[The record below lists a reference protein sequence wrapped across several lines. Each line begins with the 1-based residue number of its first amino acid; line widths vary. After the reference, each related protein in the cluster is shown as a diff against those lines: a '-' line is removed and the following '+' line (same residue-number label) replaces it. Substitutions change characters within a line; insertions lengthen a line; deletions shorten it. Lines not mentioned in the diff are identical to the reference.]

1 MTERI
6 GEIRSFL
13 LDKKHLLQR
22 HGGMPYISA
31 YRDPALSAAKRSAM
45 RLSVHLAAEQPVI
58 YPFERIV
65 FTRTQSTLPMI
76 YSPEEWEKLRAGRFI
91 HELGNVCNLS
101 PDYGKILDGGLQT
114 QIFAIEKA
122 KERFHGD
129 ADKLDE
135 LTAMQSSI
143 DALLNLVS
151 RYEAL
156 ARILGQRDIA
166 DVLARV
172 PMHGARTLQEALQSF
187 RILHFALWCE
197 GDYHNTVGRFDQY
210 MLPYL
215 EADLKAGRL
224 NEEEA
229 LELIEEFFLTFNR
242 DSDLYPGIQQG
253 DNGQSMVLGGITPSG
268 GNGYNCLSELCL
280 AASKELRLI
289 DPKINL
295 RVGHGTPLSVYENA
309 AELTR
314 LGLGFP
320 QYENDDVVIPGLMKL
335 GYAERDARNYVVAAC
350 WEFIIPGAGMDIP
363 NIAALSFARAAKD
376 AMTEGL
382 QTARNEEDLL
392 KLTRRHIHA
401 QIDEIERTVKNLYVI
416 PSPYMSLFFEGCAE
430 NGRDISLGCR
440 YNNYGI
446 HGTGLATAADSIAA
460 ASQAVFREG
469 LSPDTLLD
477 ALQKDFE
484 GYGVLQHHLKFDMPK
499 MGNDDEGVDSIA
511 VSLLSVFAEDVKGR
525 VNQRGGIFRAG
536 TGSAM
541 FYLRHAGSAG
551 ATADGRNAK
560 DPLPANY
567 APSLYARLNGPAS
580 ILRSFTK
587 PDLTQVINGG
597 PLTLEFHD
605 SVFRNPEAITK
616 VAMLVRSFMLGG
628 GHQLQLNTVNRDR
641 LLDAK
646 KHPENY
652 KNLIVRVWGWSGYFV
667 ELDECYQDHIIQR
680 MELMA

>member
-1 MTERI
+1 MNDRI
-6 GEIRSFL
+6 GEIRKFIL
-13 LDKKHLLQR
+13 EKKHHAQR
-22 HGGMPYISA
+22 HDGIPDISV
-31 YRDPALSAAKRSAM
+31 YRDTSLSPCKRSAQ
-45 RLSVHLAAEQPVI
+45 RLSAHLAAEQPVI

-65 FTRTQSTLPMI
+65 FTRTQSALPGI
-76 YSPEEWEKLRAGRFI
+76 YSPEEWDKIKSGRFI

-101 PDYGKILDGGLQT
+101 PDYATVLAGGLQI
-114 QIFAIEKA
+114 QLNAIEKA
-122 KERFHGD
+122 KVRFSSD
-129 ADKLDE
+129 AVKLNE
-135 LTAMQSSI
+135 LEAMQSGI
-143 DALLNLVS
+143 EALLELTG
-151 RYEAL
+151 RYEAF
-156 ARILGQRDIA
+156 ARSLGRQDIA
-166 DVLARV
+166 DTLARV
-172 PMHGARTLQEALQSF
+172 PLRGVRTLREALQSF
-187 RILHFALWCE
+187 RILHFAMWCE
-197 GDYHNTVGRFDQY
+197 GDYHNTIGRFDQY
-210 MLPYL
+210 MLPYF

-224 NEEEA
+224 NEEDA

-253 DNGQSMVLGGITPSG
+253 DNGQSMVLGGMTPDG
-268 GNGYNCLSELCL
+268 GNGYNRLSELCL
-280 AASKELRLI
+280 KASKELMLI

-295 RVGHGTPLSVYENA
+295 RVSRDTPLSVYENA

-335 GYAERDARNYVVAAC
+335 GYQERDARNYVVAAC
-350 WEFIIPGAGMDIP
+350 WEFIVPGVGMDIP
-363 NIAALSFARAAKD
+363 NIAALSFAKAVKD

-382 QTARNEEDLL
+382 SYARNEKDILV
-392 KLTRRHIHA
+392 LTQKHIHS
-401 QIDEIERTVKNLYVI
+401 QIDEIERTVRNLYII
-416 PSPYMSLFFEGCAE
+416 PSPYMSLFFDGCAE
-430 NGRDISLGCR
+430 QGRDISQGCR

-460 ASQAVFREG
+460 ASQAVFHEG
-469 LSPDTLLD
+469 IKADELLD

-484 GYGVLQHHLKFDMPK
+484 GYGVLQHHLKYDMPK
-499 MGNDDEGVDSIA
+499 MGNDDMRADSIA
-511 VSLLSVFAEDVKGR
+511 VSLLSMFAEDLKGR
-525 VNQRGGIFRAG
+525 VNERGGIFRAG

-541 FYLRHAGSAG
+541 YYLRHAEAAR

-580 ILRSFTK
+580 ILRSFSK
-587 PDLTQVINGG
+587 PDLTKVINGG

-605 SVFRNPEAITK
+605 SVFRGQEAIMK
-616 VAMLVRSFMLGG
+616 VAMLVRSFMIAG
-628 GHQLQLNTVNRDR
+628 GHQLQLNTVNRER

-646 KHPENY
+646 AHPQDY

-680 MELMA
+680 MELTT